1 MPESTL
7 LLLIMVMMAALAFDY
22 INGFHDTANAIATCV
37 STRALSVKAA
47 IIMAASLNFA
57 GALVST
63 KVATTI
69 GKGIVDAQDVTQMVI
84 FAGVMGA
91 IIWNL
96 ITWYFGLPSSS
107 SHALIGGLCGASLA
121 SAKGDWNVLIWA
133 KEKVNPETGAITVDG
148 IWPKVVVPM
157 ITSPILG
164 FVIGFIFMGLLFILI
179 RNWRPNFINNIFG
192 KLQIVSAAYM
202 GFGHGFADAQKTMG
216 ILALTLYTATQAG
229 TLDDAPAFLSFLR
242 TPEFDVATWIKILCA
257 VVMAA
262 GTWAGGWRIIKT
274 LGHRMVK
281 MKPVHG
287 FAAEMTGA
295 TILAVTGH
303 MGMPVST
310 THTITTSIM
319 GVGAAKRFNSIRWTL
334 VERIVWAWVLTIPIT
349 AGLSYVIFKVLD

>member
-1 MPESTL
+1 MTSALIL
-7 LLLIMVMMAALAFDY
+7 LLVVIFVVLAFEY
-22 INGFHDTANAIATCV
+22 INGFHDTANAIATV
-37 STRALSVKAA
+37 
-47 IIMAASLNFA
+47 
-57 GALVST
+57 VST
-63 KVATTI
+63 KVLTPRQAIILAASANLVGALWGDAVAKTI
-69 GKGIVDAQDVTQMVI
+69 GSGLVDTAFVTTMTI
-84 FAGVMGA
+84 LAAMIGG

-157 ITSPILG
+157 ITSPVLG

-179 RNWRPNFINNIFG
+179 RNWRPNLINNIFG

-349 AGLSYVIFKVLD
+349 AGLSYVIFKALD

>member
-1 MPESTL
+1 MTSALIL
-7 LLLIMVMMAALAFDY
+7 LLVVLLVVLAFEY
-22 INGFHDTANAIATCV
+22 INGFHDTANAIATV
-37 STRALSVKAA
+37 
-47 IIMAASLNFA
+47 
-57 GALVST
+57 VST
-63 KVATTI
+63 KVLTPRQALLLAASANLLGALWGDAVAKTI
-69 GKGIVDAQDVTQMVI
+69 GSGLVDTHFVTTMTI
-84 FAGVMGA
+84 LCAMLGG

-96 ITWYFGLPSSS
+96 LTWYFGLPSSS

-121 SAKGDWNVLIWA
+121 SADGNWNVLIWS
-133 KEKVNPETGAITVDG
+133 KEKVNPETGAVTFDG
-148 IWPKVVVPM
+148 IWHKVVIPM

-164 FVIGFIFMGLLFILI
+164 FVIGFIVMGFLFWLI
-179 RNWRPNFINNIFG
+179 RNWRPHTINTVFG

-216 ILALTLYTATQAG
+216 IIALTLFTATKAG
-229 TLDDAPAFLSFLR
+229 TLEDAPAFLSFLN
-242 TPEFDVATWIKILCA
+242 TPEFEVATWIKVVCA

-274 LGHRMVK
+274 LGHKMVK

-295 TILAVTGH
+295 TILAVTGSI
-303 MGMPVST
+303 GMPVST

-319 GVGAAKRFNSIRWTL
+319 GVGAAKRWNSIRWSL

-349 AGLSYVIFKVLD
+349 ALLSYAIFKVLG

>member
-1 MPESTL
+1 MTSALIL
-7 LLLIMVMMAALAFDY
+7 LLVVIVVVLAFEY
-22 INGFHDTANAIATCV
+22 INGFHDTANAIATV
-37 STRALSVKAA
+37 
-47 IIMAASLNFA
+47 
-57 GALVST
+57 VST
-63 KVATTI
+63 KVLTPRQAIVLAASANLIGALWGDAVAKTI
-69 GKGIVDAQDVTQMVI
+69 GSGLVDTAYVTTMTI
-84 FAGVMGA
+84 LCAMIGG

-157 ITSPILG
+157 ITSPVLG
-164 FVIGFIFMGLLFILI
+164 FVIGFFLMGLIFILI
-179 RNWRPNFINNIFG
+179 RNWRPNIINNVFG
-192 KLQIVSAAYM
+192 KLQIASAAYM

-229 TLDDAPAFLSFLR
+229 TLDDAPAFLSFLH
-242 TPEFDVATWIKILCA
+242 TPEFDVALWIKILCA
-257 VVMAA
+257 IVMAA

-287 FAAEMTGA
+287 FAAEVTGA
-295 TILAVTGH
+295 SILAVTGH
-303 MGMPVST
+303 LGMPVST

-319 GVGAAKRFNSIRWTL
+319 GVGAAKRFNSIRWSL

-349 AGLSYVIFKVLD
+349 AGLSYVIFKIFG